1 MSEYAYEYSADDVLD
16 EQEMILSALPQI
28 EKIAGRMASGYGST
42 FVSADDLV
50 QEGYLALD
58 RAIGKYNPQ
67 MGPFAAFAGVVAQN
81 AMANVIRKE
90 RKRLEHRSEST
101 PVRLVDDTEEETEAK
116 AAAFMYNEYNM
127 TPEQIVIRKETFE
140 EIHRALDMVPPRDK
154 AYLWYRFGFDGE
166 DERSMVRTVE
176 HFHLSERAGK
186 RTEKEALKKV
196 GKMMRGHM

>member
-67 MGPFAAFAGVVAQN
+67 MGSFAAFAGVVVQN
-81 AMANVIRKE
+81 AMANVICKE
-90 RKRLEHRSEST
+90 RKRYNLSADT
-101 PVRLVDDTEEETEAK
+101 MAIQLVDDPEEVKSRWAS
-116 AAAFMYNEYNM
+116 FMCNEYNM

-140 EIHRALDMVPPRDK
+140 EIHRALDMVPLRDK

-166 DERSMVRTVE
+166 DERSMSRTAE

-196 GKMMRGHM
+196 GQMMRGNM